1 MIGIRLKLARTA
13 LGMTLRDLA
22 TATDNRVSA
31 QAIGMYERDET
42 IPNSSVLIAL
52 ARALNTSIDYLL
64 GNPKLKV
71 ENLQFRKNAIVGK
84 RVEAE
89 IEAAALL
96 HLERYLN
103 IEEILQL
110 PSAQWDKPRD
120 APYPVLHELI
130 EADRGADSLRFRWE
144 LGHESVPNLV
154 EVLEQ
159 RGIKVLLHP
168 LGNVDGLTAKA
179 SMPGRPHVPLI
190 VVNVEHSGEVHRFT
204 LARELAHLV
213 LDVSPQL
220 NQDQVANRFAC
231 AFLMPA
237 SALWREVGKHR
248 SAIPLGE
255 LLVLKE
261 IFKVSAHALTRRC
274 FDLGII
280 SRAMHDA
287 LFDEF
292 MQLGWIDQPNQQ
304 HGAMPGEKPTRFLR
318 LCLRAHAEGAINES
332 KLSEL
337 LDISMFDVDNYTEG
351 RLSAMTAT
359 S

>member
-13 LGMTLRDLA
+13 SGMSLSDLA
-22 TATDNRVSA
+22 TAINNRVSA
-31 QAIGMYERDET
+31 QAIGMFERDET

-52 ARALNTSIDYLL
+52 ARALNTSVDFLL
-64 GNPKLKV
+64 GNPEL
-71 ENLQFRKNAIVGK
+71 EFEDLRFRKNAIVGK

-89 IEAAALL
+89 IKAAALL
-96 HLERYLN
+96 YIERYLN

-110 PSAQWDKPRD
+110 PSVQRDKPRA
-120 APYPVLHELI
+120 APYPVQHNLI
-130 EADRGADSLRFRWE
+130 EADRAADSLRFRWG
-144 LGHESVPNLV
+144 LGNEPVPNLM

-159 RGIKVLLHP
+159 RGVKVLVHSLS
-168 LGNVDGLTAKA
+168 NIDGLTATA

-190 VVNVEHSGEVHRFT
+190 VVNGEQSGERQRFT

-220 NQDQVANRFAC
+220 NQDQVANRFAR

-237 SALWREVGKHR
+237 SALWCEVGKQR
-248 SAIPLGE
+248 STLSLSE
-255 LLVLKE
+255 LLVLKQ
-261 IFKVSAHALTRRC
+261 IFKVSAHTLTRRC

-280 SRAMHDA
+280 RKAIYDD

-292 MQLGWIDQPNQQ
+292 EQLGWINKPNQK
-304 HGAMPGEKPTRFLR
+304 HGTMPGEKPTRFLR

-332 KLSEL
+332 KLAEL
-337 LDISMFDVDNYTEG
+337 LDISMFDIDNYTEG
-351 RLSAMTAT
+351 RLSAMTGT